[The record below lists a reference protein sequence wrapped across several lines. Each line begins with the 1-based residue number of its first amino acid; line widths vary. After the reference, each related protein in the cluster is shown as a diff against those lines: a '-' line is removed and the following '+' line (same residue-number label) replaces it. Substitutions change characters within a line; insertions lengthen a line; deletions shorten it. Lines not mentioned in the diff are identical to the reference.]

1 MTDYYSILG
10 VAEDATDD
18 DIKQAY
24 RKLASKHH
32 PDKGGDAEKFKEMQ
46 AAYDVLSD
54 SKKRAAYDARGSSDD
69 SEFMSMSDIMEKMRA
84 AHMRN
89 GFNNVH
95 FKQVYEFVSE
105 VAMLDAYKGYTM
117 SMNIDGKPDEVV
129 IPKGVPNYARGQY
142 KSKNGNDVVVTV
154 RFAPSPYHVKMINEV
169 TQIIDSTGQRY
180 TGEIDSGTV
189 EYSLQIDVLDILLG
203 AWVDV
208 IDFMGEKCTMR
219 VPAGHSPDHK
229 LRIKGKGYVH
239 WNIQKGAANVARADM
254 LVKLIPVYKQPKDLD
269 KTKVKAL
276 YDLSL
281 GVSGTA

>member
-1 MTDYYSILG
+1 MTDHYATLG
-10 VAEDATDD
+10 VSHDASQD

-24 RKLASKHH
+24 RKLASQHH
-32 PDKGGDAEKFKEMQ
+32 PDKGGDTEKFKEIQ
-46 AAYDVLSD
+46 AAYDLLSD
-54 SKKRAAYDARGSSDD
+54 TKKRATYDARGGSDD
-69 SEFMSMSDIMEKMRA
+69 SEFMSMSDIIEKMRA
-84 AHMRN
+84 AHARN
-89 GFNNVH
+89 GFNNAH

-105 VAMLDAYKGYTM
+105 VSMLDAYKGYIM
-117 SMNIDGKPDEVV
+117 SININGKQDEVV

-142 KSKNGNDVVVTV
+142 RSKNGNDVVVTV
-154 RFAPSPYHVKMINEV
+154 RFAPSPYHVKPINEV

-208 IDFMGEKCTMR
+208 VDFTGEKCTMR
-219 VPAGHSPDHK
+219 IPAGHNPDHK
-229 LRIKGKGYVH
+229 LRIKGKGYVN
-239 WNIQKGAANVARADM
+239 WNIQKGEAQVARTEM
-254 LVKLIPVYKQPKDLD
+254 LVKLVPIFKQPKDLD